1 MAESNGNGVIK
12 WLVQLLLPAALAV
25 FGSYAAVTAKLAV
38 LEERLAS
45 VRHEMQ
51 LANDTNEK
59 AHVRLEQKDDELAA
73 AADRAERRRK

>member
-1 MAESNGNGVIK
+1 MAESNGNGTIK
-12 WLVQLLLPAALAV
+12 WLIQLLLAPLLAV

-51 LANDTNEK
+51 LANTTNEA
-59 AHVRLEQKDDELAA
+59 AHVRLERKDDEIAA
-73 AADRAERRRK
+73 AAAARRK